1 MYVVKYVEN
10 GEEKESKFEDRDEA
24 FLFQSGLVARRKRNE
39 DGKWDVEPKGVWNTK
54 TIQ

>member
-10 GEEKESKFEDRDEA
+10 GEEKKAEFEDRDEA

-39 DGKWDVEPKGVWNTK
+39 DGKWDVESVGVWSAK
-54 TIQ
+54 TTR

>member
-24 FLFQSGLVARRKRNE
+24 FIFQSGLVARRKRNE
-39 DGKWDVEPKGVWNTK
+39 DGSWDVEPMGVWNTK
-54 TIQ
+54 TIR